1 MNDFNYI
8 LDWFISITLLF
19 LIFSN
24 QTTRKLVSSSI
35 MSHKHE
41 SVHHFPRIHVSQQ
54 GYYHCLLI
62 LKHTYYC
69 FDWPLT
75 FIQQGCS
82 LEFSCFLVSVWIVSY
97 GAFILKS
104 QSLIPID
111 WETPGWTSAAGT
123 LSHQNS
129 GFSVGFCLPW
139 LSDLS
144 RCRGQRWFQYLINCL
159 RSSWH
164 ICSVFLWKASESV
177 WSTWWVSDYSGRAE
191 SSVCA
196 APKRDFMSLSLTLF
210 QPQST
215 VRHGHSHRYL
225 IRIKQCVCLLVL
237 PHGGHRERILTT
249 LSFFF

>member
-1 MNDFNYI
+1 MIFNYI

-41 SVHHFPRIHVSQQ
+41 SVHHLPRIHVSQQ

-62 LKHTYYC
+62 LKHMYYY

-123 LSHQNS
+123 LPHQNS
-129 GFSVGFCLPW
+129 GFSVGFYLPW

-144 RCRGQRWFQYLINCL
+144 RCRGQRWLQYLINCL

-164 ICSVFLWKASESV
+164 ICSVFLWKAVLHFWKCLVYTMGQWLLWESWVKCVCCTEERFHESV
-177 WSTWWVSDYSGRAE
+177 FD
-191 SSVCA
+191 
-196 APKRDFMSLSLTLF
+196 SLST
-210 QPQST
+210 T
-215 VRHGHSHRYL
+215 VNCQTWSFSP
-225 IRIKQCVCLLVL
+225 V
-237 PHGGHRERILTT
+237 PH
-249 LSFFF
+249 